1 MNISLK
7 EEEEEDEEE
16 EKDDGKDL
24 QVLLDEANF
33 QASGANIFDGS
44 ATDLNLS
51 QKIMDIVQRQNTDP
65 LKLAISRQ
73 QGISTVIVQRW
84 HNHWK
89 KTLIL

>member
-33 QASGANIFDGS
+33 QASGANIFHGS

-51 QKIMDIVQRQNTDP
+51 QK
-65 LKLAISRQ
+65 
-73 QGISTVIVQRW
+73 
-84 HNHWK
+84 
-89 KTLIL
+89 